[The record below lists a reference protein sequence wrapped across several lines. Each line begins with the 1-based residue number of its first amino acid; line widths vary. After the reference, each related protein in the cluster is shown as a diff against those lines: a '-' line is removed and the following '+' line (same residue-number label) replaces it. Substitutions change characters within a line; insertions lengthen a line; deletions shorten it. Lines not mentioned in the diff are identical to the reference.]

1 MLRIRVKNRSTSNFT
16 KDSSCCCNT
25 SRLAARIIYSLI
37 FTFCIMK
44 SQYLIPMVVEKTSF
58 GERAYDIYSRL
69 LKDRII
75 FIGAPI
81 DDGVANAVIAQLL
94 FLESQ
99 NTKEDIKMY
108 INSPGGSVTSA
119 LAIYD
124 TMQYVKPEVQT
135 ICIGMAASAAALL
148 LAAGKKGK
156 RMALPNSEVLIHQV
170 LGGAQGQA
178 TDVDIHARHIL
189 KTRDRLNKILAKHTG
204 QKLQKIEQDTERDYF
219 MSAEEALKYGIV
231 DKVIE

>member
-1 MLRIRVKNRSTSNFT
+1 
-16 KDSSCCCNT
+16 
-25 SRLAARIIYSLI
+25 LI

>member
-1 MLRIRVKNRSTSNFT
+1 MKN
-16 KDSSCCCNT
+16 
-25 SRLAARIIYSLI
+25 
-37 FTFCIMK
+37 
-44 SQYLIPMVVEKTSF
+44 QYLIPMVVEKTSF

-75 FIGAPI
+75 FIGSPI

-99 NTKEDIKMY
+99 NSKEDIKMY
-108 INSPGGSVTSA
+108 INSPGGAVTSA

-148 LAAGKKGK
+148 LASGKKGK
-156 RMALPNSEVLIHQV
+156 RMALPNSEVMIHQV
-170 LGGAQGQA
+170 LGGASGQA
-178 TDVDIHARHIL
+178 TDIDIHAKHIL
-189 KTRDRLNKILAKHTG
+189 KTRDRLNKILSKHTG
-204 QKLQKIEQDTERDYF
+204 QKLQKIEADTERDYF

-231 DKVIE
+231 DKVIQ

>member
-1 MLRIRVKNRSTSNFT
+1 MKN
-16 KDSSCCCNT
+16 
-25 SRLAARIIYSLI
+25 
-37 FTFCIMK
+37 
-44 SQYLIPMVVEKTSF
+44 QYLIPMVVEKTSF

-75 FIGAPI
+75 FIGSPI

-99 NTKEDIKMY
+99 NSKEDIKMY
-108 INSPGGSVTSA
+108 INSPGGVVTSA

-148 LAAGKKGK
+148 LASGKKGK
-156 RMALPNSEVLIHQV
+156 RMILPNGEVMIHQV
-170 LGGAQGQA
+170 LGGTQGQA
-178 TDVDIHARHIL
+178 TDIDIHARHIL
-189 KTRDRLNKILAKHTG
+189 KTRDRLNQILVKHTG
-204 QKLQKIEQDTERDYF
+204 QKLSKVEKDTERDYF
-219 MSAEEALKYGIV
+219 MSAEEAKKYGIV
-231 DKVIE
+231 DKVIQ